1 MRITAIVLA
10 ACLLAT
16 GVAMA
21 QKVDNADDVT
31 VQERIDCI
39 TDNYVAYEYV
49 GSGGNVPDGGVY
61 GAVFGLLPTAEGETI
76 EDVILSVSINQTWI
90 GDLRIWLL
98 YDTDCDGYSDF
109 VGQVL
114 CRDGMPEC
122 LPDGCC
128 GCSGDL
134 NGWYTFDDT
143 APSIEDEC
151 LAGFPPG
158 CYGPDYKSVGLDVFN
173 GLPSGGCWML
183 WVADGAGGDLTTVH
197 DWAAY
202 VLYESTPVEHASWG
216 TIKALYRQ

>member
-1 MRITAIVLA
+1 MKLA
-10 ACLLAT
+10 SILFLALIIA
-16 GVAMA
+16 VPAMA
-21 QKVDNADDVT
+21 NDLKVPNDSDTPGTRVECDVT
-31 VQERIDCI
+31 GC
-39 TDNYVAYEYV
+39 TFFGG
-49 GSGGNVPDGGVY
+49 GSGWSGDAMGPVVLGPLGTDCNGNITNVV
-61 GAVFGLLPTAEGETI
+61 
-76 EDVILSVSINQTWI
+76 LSIDIVQTWI
-90 GDLRIWLL
+90 GDLNIHL
-98 YDTDCDGYSDF
+98 YYDADNDGVYDAGP
-109 VGQVL
+109 VQAL
-114 CRDGMPEC
+114 CRPNLDGCPW
-122 LPDGCC
+122 DGCC